1 MDRSIWNLKIY
12 ESIALLLALLA
23 VGWSPALGASV
34 SATSAPANRVLLVD
48 PSSMRVFAGKAT
60 LTIGPLQRTNGVY
73 TGEYKYTVFPW
84 VLNNE
89 KGTLAIFV
97 SDKSLAE
104 VNQGKVV
111 TVTGTATANGHRPPG
126 RPIVAIAR
134 PMDKDHGTFKLTFKA
149 GRWKMIFTPAYHF
162 ADTTALP
169 AAQPTGIKP

>member
-1 MDRSIWNLKIY
+1 MDRNLKIY
-12 ESIALLLALLA
+12 EMIALLLALLA
-23 VGWSPALGASV
+23 VGWSPPLGAPV
-34 SATSAPANRVLLVD
+34 SANRVLLVD

-73 TGEYKYTVFPW
+73 TGEYKYAVFPW

-89 KGTLAIFV
+89 KGTLAILI
-97 SDKSLAE
+97 SDESLAE

-111 TVTGTATANGHRPPG
+111 TVTGTATANGQRPPG

-134 PMDKDHGTFKLTFKA
+134 PIDKDHGTFKLTFKA

-162 ADTTALP
+162 AGNATALP
-169 AAQPTGIKP
+169 AAQPDGIKP